1 MLLLKERTKRLDD
14 HHIFNGVHETATM
27 TAVGGDRCLLDDSSL
42 PPPYSEI
49 PGVVPLHTGRWSGPP
64 PSYDDVV
71 NPDGQFPP
79 LGYSLIEN

>member
-1 MLLLKERTKRLDD
+1 MS
-14 HHIFNGVHETATM
+14 
-27 TAVGGDRCLLDDSSL
+27 AVAGDRCLLDDSSL

-64 PSYDDVV
+64 PTYDDVV

-79 LGYSLIEN
+79 LN

>member
-1 MLLLKERTKRLDD
+1 MIFLLQRTLEKSEA
-14 HHIFNGVHETATM
+14 VHRTVHGIGTM
-27 TAVGGDRCLLDDSSL
+27 ANVDGDRCLLDDSSL

-71 NPDGQFPP
+71 NPDGELNLFFN
-79 LGYSLIEN
+79 LFFSL

>member
-1 MLLLKERTKRLDD
+1 
-14 HHIFNGVHETATM
+14 M
-27 TAVGGDRCLLDDSSL
+27 TAIGGDRCLLDESSL

-71 NPDGQFPP
+71 NPDGQSFPP
-79 LGYSLIEN
+79 LKFSIKVTLNKSAFYSSPTVL